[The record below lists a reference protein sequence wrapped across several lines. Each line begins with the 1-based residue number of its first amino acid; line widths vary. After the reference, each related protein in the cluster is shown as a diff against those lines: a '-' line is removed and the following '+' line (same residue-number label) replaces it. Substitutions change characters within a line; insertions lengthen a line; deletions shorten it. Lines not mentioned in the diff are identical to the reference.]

1 MPLRSASHA
10 CSVASGRSVQQPM
23 SPLQP
28 PVRNRLLAPERRR
41 IPGEP
46 DGHPRCPQAIVALT
60 IDAIRAFADV
70 EHDVGQIE
78 PPGGEPQTFERL
90 GIFLGLQ
97 RQFEREA
104 GRLPVATTKRRPAG
118 VETVDRRDRRDEFA
132 AGGLSLHDGG
142 PRTDYQYG

>member
-1 MPLRSASHA
+1 MF
-10 CSVASGRSVQQPM
+10 GRIRTALQEPM
-23 SPLQP
+23 SPLEP

-41 IPGEP
+41 VPGEP
-46 DGHPRCPQAIVALT
+46 DGHPRRSQAVVALT

-118 VETVDRRDRRDEFA
+118 IETVTGPIGVDAFA
-132 AGGLSLHDGG
+132 AGVLRFQSHVEDGA
-142 PRTDYQYG
+142 Y